1 MRILFF
7 ADNYPPESN
16 AAASRVHERA
26 VLWVRE
32 GHEVTVITSAPNFP
46 EGKLYAGYR
55 NRLVQRERIEGVDVI
70 RVVTLIMPNKGVYL
84 RIADFLSYM
93 VSGTLVGTFL
103 RRPDVVVA
111 TSPQFFC
118 AVAGWMVSKLKRRPF
133 VFELSDLWPASIRA
147 VGALKNRRVLR
158 WVERMELG
166 LYKRSTQIVA
176 LTEAFRVDLAS
187 RGIDAAKI
195 TVIRNGVDGARYS
208 PGPKNCE
215 LVRELGL
222 EGKFVVGYLGTH
234 GMAHALEGVLA
245 AAELLREDPRIAFL
259 LVGTGAKREELLRL
273 RDQRGLSNV
282 VMLPSQPKERII
294 EYWRLCDVSLVHLKD
309 DSVFRTVVP
318 SKVFEAMAM
327 ELPILFAGPEGEA
340 SSIIEQVGCGVCVPS
355 ERPQVLAKAVR
366 DLMGDPELLQRLSAA
381 SARGAKDH
389 TRRRQAEEFLAVLRP
404 LVGRPITEPSKQV
417 SSKESTLV

>member
-1 MRILFF
+1 MRILFL

-26 VLWVRE
+26 ALWVRE

-55 NRLVQRERIEGVDVI
+55 NRLFQRERIDGVDVI
-70 RVVTLIMPNKGVYL
+70 RVATLIMPNKGVYL

-93 VSGTLVGTFL
+93 VTSTLAGAFV

-147 VGALKNRRVLR
+147 VGALKNGRVLR

-166 LYKRSTQIVA
+166 LYRKSTQIVA
-176 LTEAFRVDLAS
+176 LTGAFREDLVS
-187 RGIDAAKI
+187 RGIDPEKI
-195 TVIRNGVDGARYS
+195 TVIRNGVDGSRYS
-208 PGPKNCE
+208 PGPKSDE
-215 LVRELGL
+215 LARKLGL
-222 EGKFVVGYLGTH
+222 EGKFVVGYIGTH

-245 AAELLREDPRIAFL
+245 AAGLLRDDPRVAFL
-259 LVGTGAKREELLRL
+259 LVGTGAKREELLRM
-273 RDQRGLSNV
+273 RDEKGLSNV
-282 VMLPSQPKERII
+282 VMLPSQPKEGIV

-309 DSVFRTVVP
+309 DPVFKTVVP
-318 SKVFEAMAM
+318 SKIFEAMAM
-327 ELPILFAGPEGEA
+327 GLPILFAGPEGEA
-340 SSIIEQVGCGVCVPS
+340 SSIIEQEGCGVCVPS
-355 ERPQVLAKAVR
+355 ERPQVLADAALR
-366 DLMGDPELLQRLSAA
+366 LLEDPELLSQLSAA
-381 SARGAKDH
+381 SAQGAKDH
-389 TRRRQAEEFLAVLRP
+389 TRQQQASEFLAVLRP
-404 LVGRPITEPSKQV
+404 LAGRLAAEPSKQV

>member
-1 MRILFF
+1 MRILFL

-26 VLWVRE
+26 ALWVRE

-55 NRLVQRERIEGVDVI
+55 NRLFQRERIDGVDVI

-93 VSGTLVGTFL
+93 VSGTLAGAFL

-166 LYKRSTQIVA
+166 LYRKSTQIVA
-176 LTEAFRVDLAS
+176 LTGAFREDLVS
-187 RGIDAAKI
+187 RGIDPAKI
-195 TVIRNGVDGARYS
+195 TVIRNGVDGSRYS
-208 PGPKNCE
+208 PGPKNVA
-215 LVRELGL
+215 LARKLGL
-222 EGKFVVGYLGTH
+222 EEKLVVGYIGTH

-245 AAELLREDPRIAFL
+245 AAELLRDDGRVAFL
-259 LVGTGAKREELLRL
+259 LVGTGAKREELLRK
-273 RDQRGLSNV
+273 RDERGLSNV
-282 VMLPSQPKERII
+282 VMLPSQPKESIV
-294 EYWRLCDVSLVHLKD
+294 EYWRLCNVSLVHLKD
-309 DSVFRTVVP
+309 DPVFKTVVP
-318 SKVFEAMAM
+318 SKIFEAMAM
-327 ELPILFAGPEGEA
+327 GLPILFAGPEGEA
-340 SSIIEQVGCGVCVPS
+340 SSIIEQEGCGVCVPS
-355 ERPQVLAKAVR
+355 ERPQVLADAV
-366 DLMGDPELLQRLSAA
+366 LHLLEDPELVSQLSAA
-381 SARGAKDH
+381 SARAAKDH
-389 TRRRQAEEFLAVLRP
+389 TRQQQATEFLAVLRP
-404 LVGRPITEPSKQV
+404 IAGRQSAEPSKQV

>member
-1 MRILFF
+1 MRILFL

-26 VLWVRE
+26 ALWVRE

-55 NRLVQRERIEGVDVI
+55 NRLFQRERIDGVDVI

-93 VSGTLVGTFL
+93 VSGTLAGAFL

-166 LYKRSTQIVA
+166 LYRKSTQIVA
-176 LTEAFRVDLAS
+176 LTGAFREDLVS
-187 RGIDAAKI
+187 RGIDPAKI
-195 TVIRNGVDGARYS
+195 TVIRNGVDGSRYS
-208 PGPKNCE
+208 PGPKNVA
-215 LVRELGL
+215 LARKLGL
-222 EGKFVVGYLGTH
+222 EEKLVVGYIGTH

-245 AAELLREDPRIAFL
+245 AAELLRDDGRVAFL
-259 LVGTGAKREELLRL
+259 LVGTGAKREELLRK
-273 RDQRGLSNV
+273 RDERGLSNV
-282 VMLPSQPKERII
+282 VMLPSQPKESIF

-309 DSVFRTVVP
+309 DPVFKTVVP
-318 SKVFEAMAM
+318 SKIFEAMAM
-327 ELPILFAGPEGEA
+327 GLPILFAGPEGEA
-340 SSIIEQVGCGVCVPS
+340 SSIIEQEGCGVCVPS
-355 ERPQVLAKAVR
+355 ERPQVLADAV
-366 DLMGDPELLQRLSAA
+366 LHLLEDPELVSQLSAA

-389 TRRRQAEEFLAVLRP
+389 TRQQQATEFLAVLRP
-404 LVGRPITEPSKQV
+404 LAGRPSAEPSNQV